1 MRKQS
6 MKGKI
11 RRAGLVALVVL
22 LSAAMQG
29 GAQQPYTWKPVKIV
43 AGGYVPGLIF
53 HPAQQGLMYA
63 RTDMGGTYRYE
74 ATEHRWVALNDWTSM
89 DEVNNFGIESVGID
103 PHDATKL
110 YEAVGMY
117 SNSWNPDGFILR
129 SDDQGRTF
137 KKSALPIK
145 MGGNEDGRIS
155 GERLVVD
162 PHNSKVLYFGSRHNG
177 LWKSEDG
184 AETWHKVDSFPA
196 YDDNGAGAIT
206 ELFAP
211 SSVTVASG
219 TAQVSANFFVAVSS
233 KNGGFFH
240 TADGGKSWE
249 KVAGQ
254 PTGLLITN
262 ATMASDGKLYAAYG
276 DKVGPSGLTSGAV
289 WQLDT
294 ATGKWNEITPLKPG
308 TGKDDA
314 KFGYG
319 GVAVSATHPEL
330 LLVSTLNRWWPSDV
344 IYRSTDSGKHWTEIT
359 DSHEPRAM
367 SLSPWL
373 RMPADVPLGTG
384 PWPTA
389 LAIDPFDGN
398 HVLFGTGATVWE
410 THDAN
415 GLEEGRFIHWKVG
428 AEGIEETA
436 TIALLSPPAG
446 PHLFTALGDIG
457 GFRHD
462 DFTVSPQGGYTE
474 NPRFSNTN
482 AIVYATQNPQLMVRV
497 GKTWVGKIFGAYSK
511 DQGLHWTPF
520 ASQPE
525 KSTGGGTAA
534 LSADGGSLVWASDDA
549 PISFSRDLGTSWTAS
564 TLPSAPKM
572 LQVVADPVQ
581 PGRFYL
587 YEPEEGAVLVSSDG
601 GASFSAYLGGLP
613 KAGPWQHAHIYATP
627 GKAGDLWV
635 GSELGLFH
643 SIAFNQPFAPLTAVE
658 KAIALGFGKAAQE
671 GGYPALYL
679 AGRSAGATEIY
690 RSDDAGTNWVRIN
703 DDAHRFGWIAAIS
716 GDPRIY
722 GRAYLGTEG
731 RGVLYG
737 DPASGPALK

>member
-1 MRKQS
+1 

-11 RRAGLVALVVL
+11 RRAGLVTLVVL

-319 GVAVSATHPEL
+319 GVAVSCC
-330 LLVSTLNRWWPSDV
+330 W
-344 IYRSTDSGKHWTEIT
+344 
-359 DSHEPRAM
+359 
-367 SLSPWL
+367 SL
-373 RMPADVPLGTG
+373 R
-384 PWPTA
+384 
-389 LAIDPFDGN
+389 
-398 HVLFGTGATVWE
+398 
-410 THDAN
+410 
-415 GLEEGRFIHWKVG
+415 
-428 AEGIEETA
+428 
-436 TIALLSPPAG
+436 
-446 PHLFTALGDIG
+446 
-457 GFRHD
+457 
-462 DFTVSPQGGYTE
+462 
-474 NPRFSNTN
+474 
-482 AIVYATQNPQLMVRV
+482 
-497 GKTWVGKIFGAYSK
+497 
-511 DQGLHWTPF
+511 
-520 ASQPE
+520 
-525 KSTGGGTAA
+525 
-534 LSADGGSLVWASDDA
+534 
-549 PISFSRDLGTSWTAS
+549 
-564 TLPSAPKM
+564 
-572 LQVVADPVQ
+572 
-581 PGRFYL
+581 
-587 YEPEEGAVLVSSDG
+587 
-601 GASFSAYLGGLP
+601 
-613 KAGPWQHAHIYATP
+613 
-627 GKAGDLWV
+627 
-635 GSELGLFH
+635 
-643 SIAFNQPFAPLTAVE
+643 
-658 KAIALGFGKAAQE
+658 
-671 GGYPALYL
+671 
-679 AGRSAGATEIY
+679 
-690 RSDDAGTNWVRIN
+690 
-703 DDAHRFGWIAAIS
+703 
-716 GDPRIY
+716 
-722 GRAYLGTEG
+722 
-731 RGVLYG
+731 
-737 DPASGPALK
+737 